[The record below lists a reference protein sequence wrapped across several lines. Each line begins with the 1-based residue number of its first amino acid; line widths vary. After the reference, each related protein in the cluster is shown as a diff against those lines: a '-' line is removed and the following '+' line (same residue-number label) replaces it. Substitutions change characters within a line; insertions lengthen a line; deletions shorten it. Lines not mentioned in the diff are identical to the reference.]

1 MIYIEH
7 ESRDPFFWFGLEKDL
22 LLGKELDEDVFLLW
36 HTDPTLMLGRYQNTG
51 TEIDEEY
58 AKRRGIHI
66 VRRLTGGGA
75 IYTDPGSWQFS
86 FIKREQDR
94 QINFAAFVQP
104 VLEGLRQMG
113 LDVQM
118 SARNDLL
125 IDGRKFSGN
134 AQYHFG
140 GRVLHHGSILFD
152 TDIEEMA
159 RSLTVDGEKLS
170 LKGIRSVRQR
180 VTNLKEHL
188 SEDMDTEG
196 FRDRLLT
203 QMLRPGV
210 KKRSLTA
217 EDVLRIER
225 EHASMFRSWEW
236 VFGKSPEYQVVKSKR
251 LAGGKVEIRLNV
263 ADGVISDCGIAGDF
277 FYAGDIDA
285 VTNGLRGCQYNRERI
300 YEALTEVTRD
310 RSFYQIELDELVEC
324 LF

>member
-7 ESRDPFFWFGLEKDL
+7 QSLDPFFWFGLERDL
-22 LLGKELDEDVFLLW
+22 LLGKDLPEDVFLLW
-36 HTDPTLMLGRYQNTG
+36 HTEPTLMLGRYQNARA
-51 TEIDEEY
+51 EIDEEY
-58 AKRRGIHI
+58 AKKRGIHV

-86 FIKREQDR
+86 FIKREQDK

-134 AQYHFG
+134 AQYHYG

-159 RSLTVDGEKLS
+159 RALTVDGEKLN

-180 VTNLKEHL
+180 VTNLREHL
-188 SEDMDTEG
+188 GEDMDTLG
-196 FRDRLLT
+196 FGERLLEK
-203 QMLRPGV
+203 LLPPDAKRRVLEPG
-210 KKRSLTA
+210 
-217 EDVLRIER
+217 DVQRIER
-225 EHASMFRSWEW
+225 EHASMFRSWDW

-251 LAGGKVEIRLNV
+251 LPGGKVEVRLNV
-263 ADGVISDCGIAGDF
+263 TDGVIMECGIAGDF

-285 VTNGLRGCQYNRERI
+285 VTGSLKGCRYDRERI
-300 YEALTEVTRD
+300 FEALSKVTWD
-310 RSFYQIELDELVEC
+310 RSFYQIDLDELIEC
-324 LF
+324 IV